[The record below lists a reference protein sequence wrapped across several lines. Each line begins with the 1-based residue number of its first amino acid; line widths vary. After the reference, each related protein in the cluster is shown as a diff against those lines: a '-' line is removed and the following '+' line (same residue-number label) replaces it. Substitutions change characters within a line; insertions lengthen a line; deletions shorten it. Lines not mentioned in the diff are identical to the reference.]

1 MLPFQLILWMDPGIS
16 KYDMK
21 SLRLG
26 WLLFITYLCVGFC
39 VIHRGVDVSGLFTVH
54 HAWRACGRR
63 AGVWRCVGGVRG
75 DKLFNDLG
83 ISSIGVINSV
93 QIQRRVI

>member
-1 MLPFQLILWMDPGIS
+1 
-16 KYDMK
+16 MK
-21 SLRLG
+21 SLRLVVV
-26 WLLFITYLCVGFC
+26 CVGFC
-39 VIHRGVDVSGLFTVH
+39 VIHRGVDVSGPFTVH
-54 HAWRACGRR
+54 HACVWPACRV
-63 AGVWRCVGGVRG
+63 AVGGVRG